1 MVQPSTP
8 LGNAARLGQ
17 TENHDGDKAR
27 VSRMREGD
35 VIRARILRADPA
47 AGQAPHFESYE
58 VPYTKWMRV
67 LDVLNYVAE
76 ELEEDLSY
84 RWFCG
89 NKMCGTCAVR
99 VNGREVLACWESA
112 EPEMAIEPLRNA
124 PVIRDLAV
132 DRTAYEQRV
141 LRLVPWLERRAP
153 YEGFPERLSH
163 REMAQASHAL
173 DCISCMACFSAC
185 PVVGLGDETRFA
197 GPAPL
202 VQLARVAL
210 DPRDGIDRGR
220 LALEEGSVFDCV
232 SCYKCEEVCPAG
244 IPIVTGAIEPLKA
257 LAYRSRTKD
266 ARHSGVFLHIIEKRG
281 RIDPAE
287 LVLRVQGL
295 AALRNPIRALKLLI
309 RGKINPLKTLFGPAV
324 PGIAQ
329 IREIFR
335 ATRKGR
341 P

>member
-1 MVQPSTP
+1 MV
-8 LGNAARLGQ
+8 
-17 TENHDGDKAR
+17 
-27 VSRMREGD
+27 
-35 VIRARILRADPA
+35 
-47 AGQAPHFESYE
+47 
-58 VPYTKWMRV
+58 
-67 LDVLNYVAE
+67 
-76 ELEEDLSY
+76 
-84 RWFCG
+84 
-89 NKMCGTCAVR
+89 
-99 VNGREVLACWESA
+99 
-112 EPEMAIEPLRNA
+112 IEPLRNA

-132 DRTAYEQRV
+132 DRTAYEQRL

-163 REMAQASHAL
+163 REMARASHAL

-185 PVVGLGDETRFA
+185 PVIGLGDETRFA

-232 SCYKCEEVCPAG
+232 SCYKCEEVCPAS

-257 LAYRSRTKD
+257 LAYRSKAKGTK
-266 ARHSGVFLHIIEKRG
+266 HSGVFLQIIERRG
-281 RIDPAE
+281 RIDPSE

-295 AALRNPIRALKLLI
+295 AALRYPMRALKLWL
-309 RGKINPLKTLFGPAV
+309 RGKINPFKTVFGSPI

-335 ATRKGR
+335 MTRKDR

>member
-1 MVQPSTP
+1 MRENAAS

-17 TENHDGDKAR
+17 TENHDSERAR
-27 VSRMREGD
+27 LDRMREGD
-35 VIRARILRADPA
+35 TVCARILRYDPE
-47 AGQAPHFESYE
+47 AGQAPHYE
-58 VPYTKWMRV
+58 TYTVPYSKWMRV

-112 EPEMAIEPLRNA
+112 EPEMTIEPLRNA

-132 DRTAYEQRV
+132 DRTAYEQRL
-141 LRLVPWLERRAP
+141 LRLVPWLERRES
-153 YEGFPERLSH
+153 YRGFPERLSH
-163 REMAQASHAL
+163 RDMARASRAL

-185 PVVGLGDETRFA
+185 PVVALGAATRFA

-202 VQLARVAL
+202 VQLARLAF
-210 DPRDGIDRGR
+210 DPRDGLDRGR
-220 LALEEGSVFDCV
+220 IALEEASVFDCV

-257 LAYRSRTKD
+257 LAFRSVPNR
-266 ARHSGVFLHIIEKRG
+266 ARHAGVFLRIIEKRG
-281 RIDPAE
+281 RIDPSA
-287 LVLRVQGL
+287 LVLGTQGL
-295 AALRNPIRALKLLI
+295 AALKHLGRVLKLLL
-309 RGKINPLKTLFGPAV
+309 RGKIDPIKTLLGFRV
-324 PGIAQ
+324 EGIEQ
-329 IREIFR
+329 IRQIFR
-335 ATRKGR
+335 ATRGGR
-341 P
+341 S